1 MSTIENLVLE
11 IKSYGR
17 FMNYTILCNIRSS
30 EVKQALKKLKV
41 RKNVGLDDISVIIC
55 IYLEN

>member
-1 MSTIENLVLE
+1 
-11 IKSYGR
+11 
-17 FMNYTILCNIRSS
+17 MNYTVLCNIRSS

-41 RKNVGLDDISVIIC
+41 RKNAGLDAISIKIG